1 MRIPREL
8 IERIDQAASN
18 DLLSRSNRG
27 GVEASCVFRALM
39 RYEVKQHD
47 FKMFEADS

>member
-1 MRIPREL
+1 MLGEMPRSPTYV
-8 IERIDQAASN
+8 RKYPPSN
-18 DLLSRSNRG
+18 EG
-27 GVEASCVFRALM
+27 SCVFRALM